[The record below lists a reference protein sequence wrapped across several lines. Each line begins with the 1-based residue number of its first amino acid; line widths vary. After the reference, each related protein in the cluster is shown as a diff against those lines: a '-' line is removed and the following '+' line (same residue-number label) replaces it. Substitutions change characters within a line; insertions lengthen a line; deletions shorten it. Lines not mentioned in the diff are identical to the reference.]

1 MENTL
6 NKMQLNGTLLVGL
19 FPHSLYQISDAEPS
33 DKALPADT
41 SFVKFLGGN
50 AAGILVLVSDR
61 KNTFLGEEE
70 MNLLIKMLEACKLNT
85 GDVAIVN
92 LATDQHSVDSIINEM
107 RPEKIIAF
115 GIDDTVTSPL
125 YQVSSLAGIPIV
137 SANNLSEMLP
147 ATEAS
152 KVAKQ
157 KLWASLKSLFGMN

>member
-1 MENTL
+1 MR
-6 NKMQLNGTLLVGL
+6 LNGTLLVSL
-19 FPHSLYQISDAEPS
+19 FPRALYQISDGKHPDS
-33 DKALPADT
+33 TLPADS

-50 AAGILVLVSDR
+50 AAGILILVNDK

-92 LATDQHSVDSIINEM
+92 LATDPHPVDSIISEM

-115 GIDDTVTSPL
+115 GNEDAVTSPL
-125 YQVSSLAGIPIV
+125 YQISSLSGIPIV
-137 SANNLSEMLP
+137 SANSLSEMLSK
-147 ATEAS
+147 TEDS

-157 KLWASLKSLFGMN
+157 KLWTSLKSLFGMN